1 MCFCGT
7 PTVNGQPSKD
17 PWRVNPPELK
27 DSDTLLFDEPG
38 RCGGIDSHA
47 YHFRVVAN
55 SPGGRWCDLLVRHGG
70 GDERM
75 RISNAPAVVN
85 GLESMDSN
93 GRYWMLHAIYHAHS
107 DAFRLGRDLEA
118 QSWRQ
123 AAAEKRIKVRKVRG
137 QSAVRVSVE
146 PRPMQ
151 RREA

>member
-17 PWRVNPPELK
+17 PFRVNPPDVK
-27 DSDTLLFDEPG
+27 DSEIIHFDEPG

-47 YHFRVVAN
+47 YHFRVVLT
-55 SPGGRWCDLLVRHGG
+55 SLGGHWADLLVRHGG
-70 GDERM
+70 GDERV
-75 RISNAPAVVN
+75 RISNARAVIQA
-85 GLESMDSN
+85 LEAMDSN
-93 GRYWMLHAIYHAHS
+93 GRYWLLHAIYHASS
-107 DAFRLGRDLEA
+107 DARRSARDLEA

-137 QSAVRVSVE
+137 QNTVRVTVE

>member
-7 PTVNGQPSKD
+7 PTVNGQASKD
-17 PWRVNPPELK
+17 PWRVNPPSVK
-27 DSDTLLFDEPG
+27 DDETILFDEPG

-47 YHFRVVAN
+47 YHFRVVTTYKNQGFA
-55 SPGGRWCDLLVRHGG
+55 DLLVRHGG
-70 GDERM
+70 GEERI
-75 RISNAPAVVN
+75 RLAFYPGIRLPLAAT
-85 GLESMDSN
+85 DSN
-93 GRYWMLHAIYHAHS
+93 GRYWMLHAIYHAHA
-107 DAFRLGRDLEA
+107 DAYRLGRDLES

-137 QSAVRVSVE
+137 QNTMRVTVE

>member
-17 PWRVNPPELK
+17 PWRVNPPTVAEK
-27 DSDTLLFDEPG
+27 EIIIFDEPG

-47 YHFRVVAN
+47 YHFRVVAT
-55 SPGGRWCDLLVRHGG
+55 SPGGHWAYLLVRHGG
-70 GDERM
+70 GDERVL
-75 RISNAPAVVN
+75 ISNAPAVLKA
-85 GLESMDSN
+85 LEALDTN
-93 GRYWMLHAIYHAHS
+93 GRYWMLHAIYHAQA
-107 DAFRLGRDLEA
+107 DAYRKGRDLEA

-137 QSAVRVSVE
+137 QSAMRVTVE

-151 RREA
+151 RKEA